1 MCCSHRHPVITAL
14 FTNKNGRSSL
24 MAGLDM
30 VEIFG
35 PAHEDRPQIVCIC
48 GSTRFRDE
56 MADANHQ
63 LTLAGKIV
71 VAPAVFQHRG
81 DTITDEQKQIL
92 DELHLRKI
100 DLADAVFVVDP
111 GGYIGESTTR
121 EIAYARSAGTPVVR
135 LSQIDDGDTDP
146 REF

>member
-1 MCCSHRHPVITAL
+1 MTYP
-14 FTNKNGRSSL
+14 
-24 MAGLDM
+24 DM
-30 VEIFG
+30 TEIFG
-35 PAHEDRPQIVCIC
+35 PVYEDRPQIVCIC

-56 MADANHQ
+56 MAAANQQ

-71 VAPAVFQHRG
+71 VAPAVFQHSG
-81 DTITDEQKQIL
+81 DVITDEQKQLL

-121 EIAYARSAGTPVVR
+121 EIAYARSTSKPVVR
-135 LSQIDDGDTDP
+135 LSQINDGGAGS
-146 REF
+146 REL

>member
-1 MCCSHRHPVITAL
+1 MTD
-14 FTNKNGRSSL
+14 
-24 MAGLDM
+24 LDM
-30 VEIFG
+30 TEIFA
-35 PAHEDRPQIVCIC
+35 PEHEDRPHIVCIC

-56 MADANHQ
+56 MADANRQ

-81 DTITDEQKQIL
+81 DAITDEQKQIL

-121 EIAYARSAGTPVVR
+121 EIAYARSTGKPVVR
-135 LSQIDDGDTDP
+135 LSQIDDGGTDS
-146 REF
+146 RES